1 MAKTPILSYFSRFDG
16 RKYAKYFFQPSF
28 VGSSGKHG
36 KNKLKYAK
44 SARSNGMNP
53 RKLSKPLFYAI
64 LDNFRLFWAQNI
76 FFENPKTSLF

>member
-1 MAKTPILSYFSRFDG
+1 MAKTPILSYFRVLTAVNM
-16 RKYAKYFFQPSF
+16 RNNFFQPSF

-53 RKLSKPLFYAI
+53 RKLSKTPI
-64 LDNFRLFWAQNI
+64 LGYFRQF
-76 FFENPKTSLF
+76 

>member
-1 MAKTPILSYFSRFDG
+1 MRNN
-16 RKYAKYFFQPSF
+16 FFQPSF

-53 RKLSKPLFYAI
+53 RKLSKTPILGYFLRFDGRQYAKK
-64 LDNFRLFWAQNI
+64 FFQPI
-76 FFENPKTSLF
+76 FISSSGKHS